1 MCVRKSI
8 ISQHRYSRA
17 DAKKK
22 NTEIASMFP
31 GDLRVSVVIF
41 ITSRDPALE
50 NGSQLQRKNDSD
62 CHSPSP
68 PQGGRWVVGP
78 IMLRKTKKPAAF
90 SL

>member
-31 GDLRVSVVIF
+31 GDLRVSVCDIYHF
-41 ITSRDPALE
+41 
-50 NGSQLQRKNDSD
+50 
-62 CHSPSP
+62 
-68 PQGGRWVVGP
+68 
-78 IMLRKTKKPAAF
+78 
-90 SL
+90 